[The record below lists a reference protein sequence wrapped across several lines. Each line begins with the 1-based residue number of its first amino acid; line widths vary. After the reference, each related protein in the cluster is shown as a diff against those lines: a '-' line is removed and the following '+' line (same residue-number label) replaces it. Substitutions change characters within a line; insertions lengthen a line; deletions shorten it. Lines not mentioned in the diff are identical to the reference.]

1 MPTRLSLH
9 SHLPWREMLLEAPLH
24 ADLAARLPEF
34 LKKTAQEFLHSVP
47 AQLSAPEVVHLNQW
61 YTSSA
66 GQGALVAFA
75 AALWDQM
82 GHFAHYAMPAH
93 DARHAMFK
101 VPAASLEY
109 LEAEQLDG
117 WERIGV
123 LGALLHDHG
132 RWAEERIYGFP
143 GASVLHAR
151 LSYLLGAELLSR
163 FEMPVPIKQHILLS
177 AIRHTS
183 GASAADPMPLKLT
196 VSADREQLY
205 GPEIILRL
213 AHHASGTEGDDS
225 SYYGERPGRSV
236 LAQAERYLTHRLPGP
251 LFSREAHGFKLW
263 RVLAK
268 FLLLAEAPE
277 ASCERFTR
285 ILHGE
290 PGAPSSIHPF
300 QWEKEWAAADSLSAK
315 SAPVSLP
322 EALDQCLSAPNL
334 APSEQY
340 RREAFEKLLLVSV
353 DNRPRLAAALAFI
366 HSVRV
371 ALDAQQSQ
379 SLARIAREYAQDP
392 LISGLSARL
401 LNGWAGINPKSK
413 AQAA

>member
-9 SHLPWREMLLEAPLH
+9 SQLPWRELLLESPLH

-34 LKKTAQEFLHSVP
+34 LKSTAQEFLHSVP
-47 AQLSAPEVVHLNQW
+47 AHLSALEVAHLDQW
-61 YTSSA
+61 YASSA
-66 GQGALVAFA
+66 GQGALVAFT

-82 GHFAHYAMPAH
+82 DHFAAYAMPAH

-109 LEAEQLDG
+109 LEAEQLEG

-151 LSYLLGAELLSR
+151 LSYLLGDELLTR
-163 FEMPVPIKQHILLS
+163 FEMPAPIKQHILLA

-183 GASAADPMPLKLT
+183 GASPADPMPLKLT
-196 VSADREQLY
+196 VSADRDQLY

-213 AHHASGTEGDDS
+213 AHHASGTDGADS

-251 LFSREAHGFKLW
+251 LFSRETQVLKLW
-263 RVLAK
+263 GVLAK

-277 ASCERFTR
+277 ASAERFTR
-285 ILHGE
+285 ILQGE
-290 PGAPSSIHPF
+290 PGAPSNTQPF
-300 QWEKEWAAADSLSAK
+300 QWKQEWAAANALS
-315 SAPVSLP
+315 SSVLSLP

-334 APSEQY
+334 APSKQY
-340 RREAFEKLLLVSV
+340 RREAFEKLLLVSG
-353 DNRPRLAAALAFI
+353 DNRPRLAAALHFTHGA
-366 HSVRV
+366 RV
-371 ALDAQQSQ
+371 ALDAEQAQN
-379 SLARIAREYAQDP
+379 LTRIARAYTQDP

-401 LNGWAGINPKSK
+401 LKGWAGIKPKAT
-413 AQAA
+413 AQVA